1 MSVIYY
7 QVYIFWT
14 YTIMIETEGNK
25 KLNKWCYS
33 VPTNNAEHTRS
44 FIYLKKKKKIVSRNL
59 SRM

>member
-44 FIYLKKKKKIVSRNL
+44 FIYLKKKKKNCIA
-59 SRM
+59 